1 MSEQPPVGEDVPAR
15 LIVIAYAIA
24 LLCVLLPLAVIGAGF
39 AGAVIFQRGRRVEG
53 AGVIAV
59 AIVCVAIAVAT
70 RS

>member
-15 LIVIAYAIA
+15 LIVVAYVIA

-53 AGVIAV
+53 AGVIVV
-59 AIVCVAIAVAT
+59 AIACVAIAVAT